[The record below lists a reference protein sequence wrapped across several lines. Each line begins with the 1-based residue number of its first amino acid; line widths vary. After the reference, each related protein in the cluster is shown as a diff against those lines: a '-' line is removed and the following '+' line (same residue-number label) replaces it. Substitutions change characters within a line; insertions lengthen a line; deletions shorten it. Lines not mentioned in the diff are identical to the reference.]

1 MPILTG
7 AVCIFLYFMQRRP
20 YRASLVD
27 VISVSDTLVVVSF
40 CSLWDELL
48 RIHAN
53 YDWCGP
59 YFPVFY
65 AETTIPCIVDVI
77 SVSDLLAVLLS
88 LG

>member
-1 MPILTG
+1 M
-7 AVCIFLYFMQRRP
+7 V
-20 YRASLVD
+20 
-27 VISVSDTLVVVSF
+27 SVSDTLVVVSF
-40 CSLWDELL
+40 YSLWGELL

-53 YDWCGP
+53 FDWCGL

-77 SVSDLLAVLLS
+77 SVSDLLVVLLS